1 MWRRRW
7 VDRSLG
13 IGMSCKEENPYVGE
27 IGVFLLFGH
36 VSILFFYLSS
46 LSLSLQISR
55 EKEKR
60 FFYFFFIFL
69 DFQFDK
75 NYLY

>member
-36 VSILFFYLSS
+36 VSSLFFYLLS
-46 LSLSLQISR
+46 LSLSLSLSR
-55 EKEKR
+55 SPERKR
-60 FFYFFFIFL
+60 NVFFLFLFLFFF
-69 DFQFDK
+69 
-75 NYLY
+75 

>member
-36 VSILFFYLSS
+36 VSSLFFNLSSLPPPLS
-46 LSLSLQISR
+46 LSLSPDLQR
-55 EKEKR
+55 ERET
-60 FFYFFFIFL
+60 FIFL
-69 DFQFDK
+69 FYFIFFRFPI
-75 NYLY
+75 